1 MNDLYFQG
9 QSLGQAVVGQAVVRC
24 LEGKL
29 TIDPSQTLLCVG
41 VLHLPSSVVVEDIMS
56 MIEGSL
62 SFFLSF
68 SSCFV
73 RAQACLLLVV
83 CPSTEV
89 SQSYLVAIV

>member
-68 SSCFV
+68 FFF
-73 RAQACLLLVV
+73 LF
-83 CPSTEV
+83 CPGTGM
-89 SQSYLVAIV
+89 LVACGVSFNRG